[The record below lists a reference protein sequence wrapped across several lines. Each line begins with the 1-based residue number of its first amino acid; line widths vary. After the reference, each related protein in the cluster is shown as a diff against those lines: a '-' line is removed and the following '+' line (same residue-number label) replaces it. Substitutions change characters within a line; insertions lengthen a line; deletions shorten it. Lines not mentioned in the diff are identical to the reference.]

1 MMEHSSSQ
9 AIHASSISQRVV
21 ESLSRLHLPF
31 ENLLLA
37 WFILSPIASF
47 YFRFPL
53 DKSLITFDRIVVL
66 GLVLMLLV
74 KVWQTQ
80 INAKRESQ
88 MSNSP
93 IRHPDPGLRAT
104 DYGLGTFS
112 ITKFEIAWLFLSAMA
127 FLNALLQSTNVTYA
141 VKIAIDS
148 FFLPLVVFHVARYHF
163 NWRER
168 ENILLMAAIAL
179 ALILFATGIY
189 EFFTGANLLAYKGS
203 AVLREGEL
211 RVNGPFASD
220 SSYAIICL
228 LMTLFLRLLPR
239 LLQIKFD
246 KSARLVYLGAL
257 AASAVATLLPLFR
270 AVGFALLLCSLA
282 IEYFIHSKRNR
293 ASEMPDGTKEIRNPG
308 EKSEGSVI
316 EKSEEDNS
324 PLAAAAPRPVGGSQ
338 TKRLR
343 RVVIYSTIAS
353 VLLVGFVA
361 WNEISGSFLIGRL
374 ASPRNFYGRLAS
386 AQTAVLIAL
395 DNPVAGVGLT
405 NYSAYFDVIFSDWQ
419 HQDVAWVNDI
429 RAAETPHSNFL
440 WIASELGF
448 SGLAPYLLANA
459 YLLLMGFRAL
469 RRAKTRQQ
477 LIASGGFVVLFA
489 AYTLSGLTLQSG
501 FYSDLNLYF
510 FFMLGLLANIFA
522 EPQT

>member
-21 ESLSRLHLPF
+21 ESLSRLHLPL

-66 GLVLMLLV
+66 GLVLMLLL
-74 KVWQTQ
+74 KLYQTRASA
-80 INAKRESQ
+80 NAKLKIPNTQ
-88 MSNSP
+88 
-93 IRHPDPGLRAT
+93 DGLRT
-104 DYGLGTFS
+104 PDSRLQTLF
-112 ITKFEIAWLFLSAMA
+112 ITKFEIAWLFLSAIA

-163 NWRER
+163 NWRKR
-168 ENILLMAAIAL
+168 ENVLLIATIAL
-179 ALILFATGIY
+179 ALLLFATGIY
-189 EFFTGANLLAYKGS
+189 EFFTGTNLLAYKGS

-270 AVGFALLLCSLA
+270 AIGFALLLCSLA
-282 IEYFIHSKRNR
+282 IEYFIHAKRKSNRHR
-293 ASEMPDGTKEIRNPG
+293 ASEIPDATKEIRNPR
-308 EKSEGSVI
+308 ENAERLVK
-316 EKSEEDNS
+316 EKSEEANS
-324 PLAAAAPRPVGGSQ
+324 PLAAAPHPVGGSQ

-361 WNEISGSFLIGRL
+361 WTEISGSFMIGRL
-374 ASPRNFYGRLAS
+374 ANPRNFYGRLAS
-386 AQTAVLIAL
+386 WQTAALIAL

-448 SGLAPYLLANA
+448 AGFAPYLLANA

-469 RRAKTRQQ
+469 RRATTRQQ
-477 LIASGGFVVLFA
+477 LIASGGFLVLFA
-489 AYTLSGLTLQSG
+489 AYTISGLTLQSG

-522 EPQT
+522 DPHR